1 MYLSHAWWFMNLA
14 TTEMIG
20 FDDTDLP
27 EHAEDIDY
35 FADEIEQTRKL
46 IDVEALLAFQLEHS
60 IALIRGED
68 YQYVCYIDKQQ
79 WGSIT
84 LTPMLAMVTA
94 IRDYTKAN
102 D

>member
-1 MYLSHAWWFMNLA
+1 MSNEPWDN
-14 TTEMIG
+14 IP
-20 FDDTDLP
+20 D
-27 EHAEDIDY
+27 HAEDIDY
-35 FADEIEQTRKL
+35 FDDEIEQTRKL

-68 YQYVCYIDKQQ
+68 YQYVCYVDGKQC
-79 WGSIT
+79 GSIT